1 MTISKELLRRIIIFN
16 LIAMITS
23 VIMLQYGYI
32 SVLNTVL
39 TITILALVT
48 LLIVSFSQILKD
60 E

>member
-32 SVLNTVL
+32 NMFNMLL
-39 TITILALVT
+39 TIIILTFAT
-48 LLIVSFSQILKD
+48 LLVISFSQTLKD